1 MTEHKTPFKVK
12 AIFEYKSDYEDDLS
26 FPVGQLI
33 TVTEVEDE
41 EWYSGTYDGKSGMF
55 PKNFVEVDG
64 TDMGDAKA
72 ESGSIEGIASSE
84 AKGPNAKEQ
93 SVVDST
99 PKQAE
104 GVISS
109 ENTVKA
115 SDTKQE
121 NAEQESSSRS
131 PPKPS
136 MPGVFPNQ
144 KIKDPYS
151 IKKQFLASGKSSYVP
166 PVKPR
171 DDYNIVGHARHD
183 VVNENEIVKGTDND
197 VEDAT
202 PEEEEPKVS
211 LKERIALLQKR
222 QQEEAEREAAALK
235 KKEERKLKAAEEK
248 ERLKQRK
255 EAEALAPAHIP
266 ETQAQ
271 QEMGPEG
278 RKKSID
284 SVATGDRRRS
294 VDSIHTGGGRRSVD
308 SVATGGSY
316 VERRHDA
323 EHIPEADDH
332 NISAPIHESNMGDDS
347 EEGLRTEVPRGEDAD
362 EEDEAEEESDDE
374 ELRRKKLV
382 ERMAKISGGRNMFGM
397 MGMPAPFGQSGAVPS
412 KKTKEPANEDKEISH
427 EKPRSSMEK
436 SSEND
441 SSIPQ
446 AVPIMPFANPDSLPK
461 NLVSGSEG
469 DKRKSVGSYDEKFDD
484 ATDRP
489 SVSKPHIPDSSS
501 MLEEDDFT
509 ESDSKFPEAGEAQLH
524 ADTVNAIPPP
534 APSVPGVDNPTDD
547 NFDIDRKNFL
557 PEEDIKLSKSTLE
570 AEPTGYEADEDLS
583 DKPKVQS
590 EEIPSVM
597 RSHSVKSN
605 DEPSIPMNAPPPPIP
620 TSTPLEK
627 ADPVPL
633 MPSSRPGDT
642 LGETPRVPSSHPS
655 ERAAPPPIPSGHP
668 SGRSAP
674 PPIPTAGAERSAPP
688 PIPSSP
694 QRSAPPPI
702 PSSPQ
707 RAPPPPIP
715 SSGNIP
721 PTLNKDTSSGG
732 GPIPEDDE
740 GDEIAPADEQ
750 FNVDDYNYDDD
761 ENEFSFHLRNP
772 TRSSTMPDIAPPIPN
787 TRPSFNPPPVPPVDT
802 SRAPQRASTDIGD
815 ATMVSPASL
824 TKTPTNSS
832 FGPSHQRQSSDLSNA
847 GGLNRSR
854 STKSHQEQTQA
865 EAACSELEY
874 EIGNINGNSNWW
886 LKGNLP
892 ESLESK
898 IGSELMYEIDSNSIT
913 KRGNRVINY
922 RDYYILFNDLSQL
935 VFELE
940 YESEDPRST
949 IKLINHFTKPIPI
962 IRKDLLDKSYREFG
976 NKITSITNSL
986 VGTRLNE
993 SIVSKVFSS
1002 LAKNDAHVLSPIG
1015 NKTYGVTIYRN
1026 NSNHNIA
1033 RIEEIRPGDILCIK
1047 QGKFSVHKGLTGNKS
1062 ITVGGSEVFSAVVT
1076 DYDPKKDKFKVI
1088 ELDNAGHIKKE
1099 TYKMSEM
1106 KSGRVR
1112 VFRVIGRNYIEW

>member
-1 MTEHKTPFKVK
+1 MTEHKAPFKVK

-55 PKNFVEVDG
+55 PKNFVEVDNS
-64 TDMGDAKA
+64 DLGDTKP
-72 ESGSIEGIASSE
+72 ESGSTGGSGPLE
-84 AKGPNAKEQ
+84 AKGANAKEQ
-93 SVVDST
+93 PLDDSAAV
-99 PKQAE
+99 QDE
-104 GVISS
+104 GVASS
-109 ENTVKA
+109 GNTMK
-115 SDTKQE
+115 SPDTKKESIQQE
-121 NAEQESSSRS
+121 ASTKS

-144 KIKDPYS
+144 KINDPYS

-171 DDYNIVGHARHD
+171 DDYNIIGHARHD
-183 VVNENEIVKGTDND
+183 VVNEDEIVKGTTASKG
-197 VEDAT
+197 EDEA

-222 QQEEAEREAAALK
+222 QQEEAEREAAAVK
-235 KKEERKLKAAEEK
+235 KKEERKQKAAEEK
-248 ERLKQRK
+248 ERMKQKK
-255 EAEALAPAHIP
+255 EAEALAPIHIP
-266 ETQAQ
+266 ETQEQ
-271 QEMGPEG
+271 HETIPKD
-278 RKKSID
+278 RRRSID
-284 SVATGDRRRS
+284 SVATGDRRKS
-294 VDSIHTGGGRRSVD
+294 VDSIPGKRKSID
-308 SVATGGSY
+308 SMATGGSY
-316 VERRHDA
+316 AERHHDS
-323 EHIPEADDH
+323 EYILDVDDRD
-332 NISAPIHESNMGDDS
+332 ITAPIHESNMGDDS
-347 EEGLRTEVPRGEDAD
+347 EEGLKTEVPRGEDAD

-397 MGMPAPFGQSGAVPS
+397 MGMAAPFGQPAAAPS
-412 KKTKEPANEDKEISH
+412 KKTKEPAHDGKTGSH
-427 EKPRSSMEK
+427 EMPRTNA
-436 SSEND
+436 END
-441 SSIPQ
+441 HPLPQ
-446 AVPIMPFANPDSLPK
+446 AIPIMPFANPESLPK
-461 NLVSGSEG
+461 NLNKESAIN
-469 DKRKSVGSYDEKFDD
+469 RPKSVGSYDEEFDD
-484 ATDRP
+484 AIDKP
-489 SVSKPHIPDSSS
+489 HPVSKPSIPDSSS

-509 ESDSKFPEAGEAQLH
+509 ESDSKFPEIGQAQIH
-524 ADTVNAIPPP
+524 PETVNALPPLVS
-534 APSVPGVDNPTDD
+534 APNVSGTDD
-547 NFDIDRKNFL
+547 TFETDRKNFL

-590 EEIPSVM
+590 DEIASVR
-597 RSHSVKSN
+597 RSHSGKLDDAPSNPKS
-605 DEPSIPMNAPPPPIP
+605 APPPPIP
-620 TSTPLEK
+620 TSTPLER
-627 ADPVPL
+627 ADPVPP
-633 MPSSRPGDT
+633 MPSSRPSQT
-642 LGETPRVPSSHPS
+642 FEEPPQVPSSHPS
-655 ERAAPPPIPSGHP
+655 EVSIPPPSGHP
-668 SGRSAP
+668 SGRPAP
-674 PPIPTAGAERSAPP
+674 PPIPTTGVERSTAPP
-688 PIPSSP
+688 VPSSP
-694 QRSAPPPI
+694 QRTAPPPI

-707 RAPPPPIP
+707 RAPPPPI
-715 SSGNIP
+715 SSTGGIP
-721 PTLNKDTSSGG
+721 LPGSKDISSGG
-732 GPIPEDDE
+732 HSIPENDE
-740 GDEIAPADEQ
+740 DNEVSPADEQ
-750 FNVDDYNYDDD
+750 FNVDDYNYDDE
-761 ENEFSFHLRNP
+761 ENEFSFNQKNLV
-772 TRSSTMPDIAPPIPN
+772 RSSTMPDIPPPIPN
-787 TRPSFNPPPVPPVDT
+787 AHPSFNPPPIPSVDT
-802 SRAPQRASTDIGD
+802 SRAPHRASTDIGD
-815 ATMVSPASL
+815 APVVSPAPL
-824 TKTPTNSS
+824 TKTPTSS
-832 FGPSHQRQSSDLSNA
+832 SLGPSHQRHSSDLTNT

-854 STKSHQEQTQA
+854 SAKSHQEQTQA

-898 IGSELMYEIDSNSIT
+898 IGSELTYEIDSNSIT

-962 IRKDLLDKSYREFG
+962 IRKDLLDKSYGEFG
-976 NKITSITNSL
+976 NKITSITSSL

-993 SIVSKVFSS
+993 SIVRKVFSS
-1002 LAKNDAHVLSPIG
+1002 LIKHDANVLSPIG

-1062 ITVGGSEVFSAVVT
+1062 ITVGEGEVFSAIVT

-1112 VFRVIGRNYIEW
+1112 VFRVVGRNYIEW

>member
-1 MTEHKTPFKVK
+1 MSENKAPFKVK
-12 AIFEYKSDYEDDLS
+12 SIFEYKSDYEDDLS

-41 EWYSGTYDGKSGMF
+41 EWYTGTYNGKSGMF
-55 PKNFVEVDG
+55 PKNFVEVYN
-64 TDMGDAKA
+64 GDSGDTKP
-72 ESGSIEGIASSE
+72 ESRGSGPLE
-84 AKGPNAKEQ
+84 AKGANAKEQ
-93 SVVDST
+93 PLADLA
-99 PKQAE
+99 PAQDE
-104 GVISS
+104 GEVSS
-109 ENTVKA
+109 GNAVKS
-115 SDTKQE
+115 SDTKKETAQS
-121 NAEQESSSRS
+121 ESSTKS

-144 KIKDPYS
+144 KINDPYS

-171 DDYNIVGHARHD
+171 DDYNIIGHARHD
-183 VVNENEIVKGTDND
+183 VVNESEVVKGSTTNND
-197 VEDAT
+197 EDEA

-211 LKERIALLQKR
+211 LKERIALLQKS
-222 QQEEAEREAAALK
+222 QQEEAEREAIALK
-235 KKEERKLKAAEEK
+235 KKEERKQKAAEEK
-248 ERLKQRK
+248 ERMKQKK
-255 EAEALAPAHIP
+255 EAEALAPTHVP

-271 QEMGPEG
+271 QETNPNAH
-278 RKKSID
+278 RKSID
-284 SVATGDRRRS
+284 SVTTGDRRRS
-294 VDSIHTGGGRRSVD
+294 VDSIPAGRKSFD
-308 SVATGGSY
+308 SMATGVSY
-316 VERRHDA
+316 A
-323 EHIPEADDH
+323 EKQYDTEYIPEEGDR
-332 NISAPIHESNMGDDS
+332 NIAAPVQESNTGDDS
-347 EEGLRTEVPRGEDAD
+347 EEGLKTEVPRGEGAD

-397 MGMPAPFGQSGAVPS
+397 MGMASPFGQPS
-412 KKTKEPANEDKEISH
+412 TAPPKKTKDLPHEDKTTPH
-427 EKPRSSMEK
+427 EKSRSAVEN

-441 SSIPQ
+441 HPLPQ

-461 NLVSGSEG
+461 SLSKESEA
-469 DKRKSVGSYDEKFDD
+469 DKSENVGSYDEEFDD
-484 ATDRP
+484 ATDKP
-489 SVSKPHIPDSSS
+489 YPVSKPNIPDSSS

-509 ESDSKFPEAGEAQLH
+509 ESDSRFPESGQAQVHPESINKL
-524 ADTVNAIPPP
+524 PPP
-534 APSVPGVDNPTDD
+534 VPVPNVSGLDSGTDD
-547 NFDIDRKNFL
+547 TFETDSKNFL

-583 DKPKVQS
+583 DKPKVQAGEGS
-590 EEIPSVM
+590 SIR
-597 RSHSVKSN
+597 RSHSGKLEDAASN
-605 DEPSIPMNAPPPPIP
+605 PTNAPPPPIP
-620 TSTPLEK
+620 TSTPLER
-627 ADPVPL
+627 ADPVPT
-633 MPSSRPGDT
+633 MPSSRPNQNF
-642 LGETPRVPSSHPS
+642 EEPPHVPPSHPS
-655 ERAAPPPIPSGHP
+655 ERAPPPPIPAGPP
-668 SGRSAP
+668 SRRPEAP
-674 PPIPTAGAERSAPP
+674 SIRTTAGERSAAP

-702 PSSPQ
+702 PASPQ

-715 SSGNIP
+715 STGGIP
-721 PTLNKDTSSGG
+721 LPASKDISSGG
-732 GPIPEDDE
+732 HSIPEDDE
-740 GDEIAPADEQ
+740 GIEVAPANEQ

-761 ENEFSFHLRNP
+761 ENEFSFNQKNP
-772 TRSSTMPDIAPPIPN
+772 VRSSTMPDIPPPIPN
-787 TRPSFNPPPVPPVDT
+787 AHPRFNPPPIPSIDT
-802 SRAPQRASTDIGD
+802 SRALHRASTDIGD
-815 ATMVSPASL
+815 ATAVSPASL
-824 TKTPTNSS
+824 TKTLTNSS
-832 FGPSHQRQSSDLSNA
+832 FGPSHQRHSSDLSNT

-898 IGSELMYEIDSNSIT
+898 IGSELTYEIDSNSIT

-940 YESEDPRST
+940 YETEDPRST

-962 IRKDLLDKSYREFG
+962 IRKDLLDKSYSEFG
-976 NKITSITNSL
+976 NKITSITSSL

-993 SIVSKVFSS
+993 NIVKKVFSS
-1002 LAKNDAHVLSPIG
+1002 LTKHDANVLSPIG
-1015 NKTYGVTIYRN
+1015 NKTYGVTIYKN

-1062 ITVGGSEVFSAVVT
+1062 ITVGEGEVFSAIVT

-1112 VFRVIGRNYIEW
+1112 VFRVVGRNYIEW

>member
-12 AIFEYKSDYEDDLS
+12 AIFEYKSDFEDDLS

-41 EWYSGTYDGKSGMF
+41 EWYTGTYNGKSGMF
-55 PKNFVEVDG
+55 PKNFVELDG
-64 TDMGDAKA
+64 TDLGDAKA
-72 ESGSIEGIASSE
+72 ESESIGGITSSQ
-84 AKGPNAKEQ
+84 AKGANAKEQ
-93 SVVDST
+93 PVVDST
-99 PKQAE
+99 PRQTE

-109 ENTVKA
+109 ENRVGA

-121 NAEQESSSRS
+121 NTQQESTTRS

-151 IKKQFLASGKSSYVP
+151 VKKQFLASGKSSYVP

-171 DDYNIVGHARHD
+171 DDYNIIGHARHD
-183 VVNENEIVKGTDND
+183 VVNENEIVKGTNND
-197 VEDAT
+197 AEDAT

-248 ERLKQRK
+248 ERLKQKR

-266 ETQAQ
+266 ETHAL
-271 QEMGPEG
+271 QEVSSED

-294 VDSIHTGGGRRSVD
+294 VDSIHTGGGRRSID

-316 VERRHDA
+316 AERRQDV
-323 EHIPEADDH
+323 EYNPEADH
-332 NISAPIHESNMGDDS
+332 NNIAAPIHESNMGDDS

-362 EEDEAEEESDDE
+362 EEDETAEESDDE

-397 MGMPAPFGQSGAVPS
+397 MGMAAPFGQPGAAPS
-412 KKTKEPANEDKEISH
+412 KKTKEPANEDKEINH
-427 EKPRSSMEK
+427 EKPRSSIEK

-441 SSIPQ
+441 PSVPL

-461 NLVSGSEG
+461 NLLSGSDG
-469 DKRKSVGSYDEKFDD
+469 DKRKSIGSYDEKFDD

-489 SVSKPHIPDSSS
+489 PASKPHIPDSSS

-509 ESDSKFPEAGEAQLH
+509 ESDSKFPEAGEPQLH
-524 ADTVNAIPPP
+524 PETVNAMPPP
-534 APSVPGVDNPTDD
+534 VPNMPGLDNVTDD
-547 NFDIDRKNFL
+547 IFETDRKNFQ
-557 PEEDIKLSKSTLE
+557 PEKDIKLSKSTLE

-590 EEIPSVM
+590 EEISSVR

-605 DEPSIPMNAPPPPIP
+605 EPPPSIP

-627 ADPVPL
+627 ADPVPP
-633 MPSSRPGDT
+633 MPSIRPGYT
-642 LGETPRVPSSHPS
+642 LGESPLVPFSHPP
-655 ERAAPPPIPSGHP
+655 ERAAPPPIPK
-668 SGRSAP
+668 
-674 PPIPTAGAERSAPP
+674 AGTERSAPP

-715 SSGNIP
+715 SYGSIP
-721 PTLNKDTSSGG
+721 PTSDKNISSGG

-750 FNVDDYNYDDD
+750 FNVDDYNYDKD

-772 TRSSTMPDIAPPIPN
+772 ERSFTMPDIAPPIPN
-787 TRPSFNPPPVPPVDT
+787 THPSFNPPPVPPVDT

-854 STKSHQEQTQA
+854 SAKSHQEQTQA
-865 EAACSELEY
+865 EIACSELEY

-898 IGSELMYEIDSNSIT
+898 IGSELTYEIDSNSIT
-913 KRGNRVINY
+913 KRGNRIINY

-949 IKLINHFTKPIPI
+949 IKLINQFTKPMPI

-1002 LAKNDAHVLSPIG
+1002 LAKHDAQVLSPIG

-1026 NSNHNIA
+1026 TNNHNIA

-1047 QGKFSVHKGLTGNKS
+1047 QGKFNVHKGLTGNKS

-1112 VFRVIGRNYIEW
+1112 VFRVVGRNYIEW

>member
-1 MTEHKTPFKVK
+1 MTENKTPFKVK

-41 EWYSGTYDGKSGMF
+41 EWYTGTYNGKSGMF
-55 PKNFVEVDG
+55 PKNFVELDG
-64 TDMGDAKA
+64 TDLGDAKA
-72 ESGSIEGIASSE
+72 ESGSIGGIGSSE
-84 AKGPNAKEQ
+84 AMGENAKEQ
-93 SVVDST
+93 PVVDST
-99 PKQAE
+99 PKQTE

-109 ENTVKA
+109 ENRLGA
-115 SDTKQE
+115 SDNNQE
-121 NAEQESSSRS
+121 NTQQEFITRS

-151 IKKQFLASGKSSYVP
+151 VKKQFLASGKSSYVP

-171 DDYNIVGHARHD
+171 DDYNIIGHARHD
-183 VVNENEIVKGTDND
+183 VVNENEIVKGANND
-197 VEDAT
+197 AEDAT

-248 ERLKQRK
+248 ERLKQKR
-255 EAEALAPAHIP
+255 EAEALAPEHIP
-266 ETQAQ
+266 ETQAL
-271 QEMGPEG
+271 QEVSPEG

-294 VDSIHTGGGRRSVD
+294 VDSIHTGGGRRSID

-316 VERRHDA
+316 AEKRHDA
-323 EHIPEADDH
+323 EYIPEADHH
-332 NISAPIHESNMGDDS
+332 NIAAPIHESNMGDDS

-362 EEDEAEEESDDE
+362 EEDETEEESDDE

-397 MGMPAPFGQSGAVPS
+397 MGMAAPFGQHGAAPS
-412 KKTKEPANEDKEISH
+412 KKTKEHANEDKEISH
-427 EKPRSSMEK
+427 EKPTSSIEK

-441 SSIPQ
+441 PSVPL

-461 NLVSGSEG
+461 NLLSGSDG
-469 DKRKSVGSYDEKFDD
+469 DKRKSIGSYEEKFDD

-489 SVSKPHIPDSSS
+489 PASKPHIPDSSS
-501 MLEEDDFT
+501 MVEEDDFT
-509 ESDSKFPEAGEAQLH
+509 ESDSKFPEAGELQLH
-524 ADTVNAIPPP
+524 PETVNAMPPP
-534 APSVPGVDNPTDD
+534 VPNMPVDNVTDD
-547 NFDIDRKNFL
+547 IFDTDRKNFQ

-590 EEIPSVM
+590 EEISSIR
-597 RSHSVKSN
+597 RSHSGKSN
-605 DEPSIPMNAPPPPIP
+605 EPSIPMNAPPPPIP

-627 ADPVPL
+627 ADPVPP
-633 MPSSRPGDT
+633 MPSSRPGYT
-642 LGETPRVPSSHPS
+642 LRESPLVPFSHPS
-655 ERAAPPPIPSGHP
+655 ERAAPPPIPSEHP

-674 PPIPTAGAERSAPP
+674 PPIPKASTE
-688 PIPSSP
+688 
-694 QRSAPPPI
+694 RSAPPPI

-715 SSGNIP
+715 SYGSIP
-721 PTLNKDTSSGG
+721 PTSNKDISSGG

-740 GDEIAPADEQ
+740 GYEIAPADEQ

-772 TRSSTMPDIAPPIPN
+772 ERSSTMPDIAPPIPN
-787 TRPSFNPPPVPPVDT
+787 THPSFNPPPVPPVDT

-898 IGSELMYEIDSNSIT
+898 IGSELTYEIDSNSIT

-949 IKLINHFTKPIPI
+949 IKLINHFTKPMPI

-1002 LAKNDAHVLSPIG
+1002 LAKHDAQVLSPIG

-1026 NSNHNIA
+1026 NNNHNIA

-1047 QGKFSVHKGLTGNKS
+1047 QGKFTVHKGLTGNKS
-1062 ITVGGSEVFSAVVT
+1062 ITVGGNEVFSAVVT
-1076 DYDPKKDKFKVI
+1076 DYDPKKEKFKVI

-1112 VFRVIGRNYIEW
+1112 VFRVVGRNYIEW